1 MSGARI
7 KGVMGFGDARII
19 HRKFILNRA
28 ARSELFHNCV
38 LTPSRVRRLSHV
50 RWSFRTG
57 PATEEKVNG
66 EERIGV
72 AMRNVCKYVL
82 SFVAGCAALAGSAG
96 AQFKNGSQPTELN
109 IPRVSQRGSVTQRI
123 GLTDITI
130 TYHRPAVGAREIWG
144 KTVPYGKVWRAGAN
158 ENTTITFSDDVSV
171 EGKPLTAGTYGLH
184 MIPDKDQ
191 WTIIFSKN
199 STSWGSFSYDEKEDA
214 LRVTV
219 KPAVSQA
226 FDTLTYT
233 FDDVKPDSALATL
246 RWEKIAVPFRVSVDV
261 KAVTLKS
268 IRNQLRSVG
277 GFNWTG
283 YDEAANWC
291 LDNNY
296 NLEEALKWEDTSIQ
310 NEDRFENLETKSRIL
325 DAMGKKDEA
334 AKVLAAALAKAN
346 ATQLYVY
353 ARGLQ
358 RAGDAKR
365 AFEIYPQVAKRDP
378 NHWLSHLAQARLASH
393 TGDYAA
399 ASKEMKLAIAGA
411 PDANKPFLEPMLAK
425 LETKSDINN

>member
-1 MSGARI
+1 M
-7 KGVMGFGDARII
+7 
-19 HRKFILNRA
+19 
-28 ARSELFHNCV
+28 RSTFRFL
-38 LTPSRVRRLSHV
+38 LTISL
-50 RWSFRTG
+50 G
-57 PATEEKVNG
+57 
-66 EERIGV
+66 
-72 AMRNVCKYVL
+72 
-82 SFVAGCAALAGSAG
+82 LAFSITSAH
-96 AQFKNGSQPTELN
+96 AQFKNGSQPIELTL
-109 IPRVSQRGSVTQRI
+109 PRISQHGVTTQTIGISTVTIEYSRPLAGS
-123 GLTDITI
+123 
-130 TYHRPAVGAREIWG
+130 REIWG

-158 ENTTITFSDDVSV
+158 ENSTITFSDDVTI
-171 EGKPLTAGTYGLH
+171 EGKPLPAGTYGLH

-219 KPAVSQA
+219 KPATDQA

-233 FDDVKPDSALATL
+233 FDDVKPDSAVATL
-246 RWEKIAVPFRVSVDV
+246 RWEKLAVPFRVSVDV
-261 KAVTLKS
+261 KAAVLKS

-277 GFNWTG
+277 GFTWAG

-334 AKVLAAALAKAN
+334 AKTLSAAFAKAT

-358 RAGDAKR
+358 RSGDTKR
-365 AFEIYPQVAKRDP
+365 AFELYPQVAKKDP

-393 TGDYAA
+393 SGDYAG

-425 LETKSDINN
+425 LETKADINN

>member
-1 MSGARI
+1 M
-7 KGVMGFGDARII
+7 
-19 HRKFILNRA
+19 
-28 ARSELFHNCV
+28 
-38 LTPSRVRRLSHV
+38 RRT
-50 RWSFRTG
+50 FRF
-57 PATEEKVNG
+57 
-66 EERIGV
+66 
-72 AMRNVCKYVL
+72 L
-82 SFVAGCAALAGSAG
+82 LAISLGLAFCITSAH
-96 AQFKNGSQPTELN
+96 AQFKNGSQATELN
-109 IPRVSQRGSVTQRI
+109 LPRISQRGVTTQTI
-123 GLTDITI
+123 GLSTVTI
-130 TYHRPAVGAREIWG
+130 EYSRPLAGTREVWG

-158 ENTTITFSDDVSV
+158 ENTTINFSDDVTV
-171 EGKPLTAGTYGLH
+171 EGKPLPAGAYGLH

-219 KPAVSQA
+219 KPAADQN

-233 FDDVKPDSALATL
+233 FDDIKPDSALATL

-277 GFNWTG
+277 GFTWAG

-325 DAMGKKDEA
+325 DAMGKKDESAKTLSA
-334 AKVLAAALAKAN
+334 AFGKAT
-346 ATQLYVY
+346 ATQLYVF
-353 ARGLQ
+353 ARGIQ
-358 RAGDAKR
+358 RAGDTKR
-365 AFEIYPQVAKRDP
+365 AFELYPQVAKKDP

-393 TGDYAA
+393 SGDYAS

-425 LETKSDINN
+425 LESKSDFNN

>member
-1 MSGARI
+1 
-7 KGVMGFGDARII
+7 
-19 HRKFILNRA
+19 
-28 ARSELFHNCV
+28 
-38 LTPSRVRRLSHV
+38 
-50 RWSFRTG
+50 
-57 PATEEKVNG
+57 
-66 EERIGV
+66 
-72 AMRNVCKYVL
+72 MRNTFRFLLTISLGLAVCIT
-82 SFVAGCAALAGSAG
+82 SAQ
-96 AQFKNGSQPTELN
+96 AQFKNGSQATELN
-109 IPRVSQRGSVTQRI
+109 LPRISQHGVTTQTI
-123 GLTDITI
+123 GISTVTI
-130 TYHRPAVGAREIWG
+130 DYSRPLAGTREVWG
-144 KTVPYGKVWRAGAN
+144 KTVPYGKVWRSGAN

-171 EGKPLTAGTYGLH
+171 EGKPLAAGTYGLH

-219 KPAVSQA
+219 KPSTDQN
-226 FDTLTYT
+226 FDTLTFT
-233 FDDVKPDSALATL
+233 FDDVKPDSAVATL
-246 RWEKIAVPFRVSVDV
+246 RWEKLAVPFRVSVDV

-277 GFNWTG
+277 GFTWAG

-325 DAMGKKDEA
+325 DAMGKKDESAKTLSA
-334 AKVLAAALAKAN
+334 AFAKAN

-358 RAGDAKR
+358 RAGDTKR

-393 TGDYAA
+393 TGDYAT

-425 LETKSDINN
+425 LETKADINN

>member
-1 MSGARI
+1 M
-7 KGVMGFGDARII
+7 
-19 HRKFILNRA
+19 
-28 ARSELFHNCV
+28 RSTF
-38 LTPSRVRRLSHV
+38 RLLLAISL
-50 RWSFRTG
+50 G
-57 PATEEKVNG
+57 LA
-66 EERIGV
+66 
-72 AMRNVCKYVL
+72 VCI
-82 SFVAGCAALAGSAG
+82 GSAH
-96 AQFKNGSQPTELN
+96 AQFKNGSQATELN
-109 IPRVSQRGSVTQRI
+109 LPRISQHGVTTQTI
-123 GLTDITI
+123 GISTVTI
-130 TYHRPAVGAREIWG
+130 DYSRPLAGTREVWG
-144 KTVPYGKVWRAGAN
+144 KTVPYGKVWRSGAN
-158 ENTTITFSDDVSV
+158 ENTTITFSDDVSI
-171 EGKPLTAGTYGLH
+171 EGKSLAAGTYGLH

-219 KPAVSQA
+219 KPAADQN

-246 RWEKIAVPFRVSVDV
+246 RWEKLAVPFRVSVDV

-277 GFNWTG
+277 GFTWAG

-334 AKVLAAALAKAN
+334 AKTLSAAFAKAT

-365 AFEIYPQVAKRDP
+365 AFELYPQVAKRDP

-393 TGDYAA
+393 SGDYAS

>member
-1 MSGARI
+1 
-7 KGVMGFGDARII
+7 
-19 HRKFILNRA
+19 
-28 ARSELFHNCV
+28 
-38 LTPSRVRRLSHV
+38 
-50 RWSFRTG
+50 
-57 PATEEKVNG
+57 
-66 EERIGV
+66 
-72 AMRNVCKYVL
+72 MRNTFRFLFAISLGLIVCI
-82 SFVAGCAALAGSAG
+82 GSAQ
-96 AQFKNGSQPTELN
+96 AQFKNGSQATELN
-109 IPRVSQRGSVTQRI
+109 LPRISQHGVTTQTI
-123 GLTDITI
+123 GISTVTI
-130 TYHRPAVGAREIWG
+130 DYSRPLAGTREVWG
-144 KTVPYGKVWRAGAN
+144 KTVPYGKVWRSGAN
-158 ENTTITFSDDVSV
+158 ENTTITFSDEVSV
-171 EGKPLTAGTYGLH
+171 EGKPLAAGTYGLH

-191 WTIIFSKN
+191 WTVIFSKN

-219 KPAVSQA
+219 KPAADQN

-233 FDDVKPDSALATL
+233 FDDVKPDSAAATL
-246 RWEKIAVPFRVSVDV
+246 RWEKVAVPFRVSVDV
-261 KAVTLKS
+261 KAITLKS

-277 GFNWTG
+277 GFSWAG

-334 AKVLAAALAKAN
+334 AKTLSAAFAKAT

-365 AFEIYPQVAKRDP
+365 AFELYPQVAKKDP

-393 TGDYAA
+393 SGDYAV

-425 LETKSDINN
+425 LETKADINN